1 MSIYINKDKIIKTL
15 KKCGIKRNDTLMLHC
30 DLSKIGNFEGSLRQH
45 FQNYLDSVK
54 TLVGKNGTIAVPAS
68 YYEYSKKKC
77 PLI

>member
-1 MSIYINKDKIIKTL
+1 
-15 KKCGIKRNDTLMLHC
+15 MLHC